1 MGEADENQRKGEFVV
16 LIQGAETREDKGVD
30 AESERILLI
39 LLKDL
44 PVKQA
49 AALAASITGLKKNA
63 LYQYALGLKATKD

>member
-1 MGEADENQRKGEFVV
+1 MLVH
-16 LIQGAETREDKGVD
+16 GAEAREDAGVD

-39 LLKDL
+39 LLKNL

-63 LYQYALGLKATKD
+63 LYQFALSLKDK